1 MDGELKWGETVELF
15 VLSDALSEEAE
26 AEAAW
31 CTRRFEK
38 RDVEI
43 CRFFA
48 PGCEEDIGQI
58 VARAAERGAVILSC
72 FLREDLRRALA
83 EECLRLGVEHWDGY
97 APLRKGLEKM
107 LGAPAAEDT
116 VLLHPMDSEYY
127 RRVRAVEYSLAA
139 DDGGNPS
146 LLGEADVVVVG
157 ISRTGKSPLCL
168 YLAHRGILAA
178 NIPLVPG
185 LDPPP
190 QLFRIPSWRIFG
202 LTRTPAVLGEIR
214 SRRMAMMGLS
224 PEESEYG
231 RIETIEREIVYASGI
246 MERLGIVVFDV
257 TSSSIEETAYEI
269 LSLYRSRREIHSIY
283 GGAVQR

>member
-1 MDGELKWGETVELF
+1 MDGGLKWGETVELF

-26 AEAAW
+26 TAAAW

-43 CRFFA
+43 CRFPA
-48 PGCEEDIGQI
+48 QGCEEDVRNIT
-58 VARAAERGAVILSC
+58 ALAAKRGAVVLSC
-72 FLREDLRRALA
+72 FLREDLRLALA
-83 EECLRLGVEHWDGY
+83 EECRRLGVEQWDGY

-107 LGAPAAEDT
+107 RAVPAAEDRG
-116 VLLHPMDSEYY
+116 LLHPMDTEYF

-139 DDGGNPS
+139 DDGGNPA
-146 LLGEADVVVVG
+146 LLGEADLVIVG

-168 YLAHRGILAA
+168 YLAYRGILAA
-178 NIPLVPG
+178 NVPLVPG

-190 QLFRIPSWRIFG
+190 QLFRIPGWRIFG

-214 SRRMAMMGLS
+214 SRRMAMMGLD
-224 PEESEYG
+224 PEETEYG
-231 RIETIEREIVYASGI
+231 RIGTIEREIAYASSI
-246 MERLGIVVFDV
+246 MERLHTVVFDV
-257 TSSSIEETAYEI
+257 TSQSIEETAYEI
-269 LSLYRSRREIHSIY
+269 LSLYKARREIHSIY